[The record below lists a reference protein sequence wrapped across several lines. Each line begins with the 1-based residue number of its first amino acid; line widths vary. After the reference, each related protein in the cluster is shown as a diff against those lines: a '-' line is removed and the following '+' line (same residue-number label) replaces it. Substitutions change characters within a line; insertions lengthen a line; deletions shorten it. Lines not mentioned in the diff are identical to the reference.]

1 MTDSEL
7 PSGFLDSRGPESA
20 IRSIAAD
27 LTGKHVGP
35 YEIISFIGA
44 GGMGDVY
51 LARDTKL
58 ERKVAIKVLPPSVA
72 KEADRVARFQ
82 QEARTLATLNHPN
95 IATLYGVEDAAGVKA
110 IVMEFVEGPTLAE
123 LIAKRGIPRGEVVRI
138 AMQIAEAL
146 DAAHEHGI
154 IHRDLKPANIK
165 LRPDG
170 TIKLLDFGLAK
181 VMVPDRGD
189 TDVSPVSIHARTQP
203 RAGGRNT
210 GVHEPRTGTRA
221 SRGQTIGHLGVWLR
235 PV

>member
-1 MTDSEL
+1 MEDRPSVALPKHHEHAGKDIGDYVVTDSEL

-20 IRSIAAD
+20 IRSVAAD

-35 YEIISFIGA
+35 YEIVSFIGA

-51 LARDTKL
+51 LARDIKL

-72 KEADRVARFQ
+72 KDADRVARFQ
-82 QEARTLATLNHPN
+82 HEARTLATLNHPN

-123 LIAKRGIPRGEVVRI
+123 RIAEGGIPSGEVVRI
-138 AMQIAEAL
+138 ATQIAEAL
-146 DAAHEHGI
+146 EAAHEHGI

-170 TIKLLDFGLAK
+170 TRQTVGLWL
-181 VMVPDRGD
+181 GEG
-189 TDVSPVSIHARTQP
+189 H
-203 RAGGRNT
+203 GT
-210 GVHEPRTGTRA
+210 GPG
-221 SRGQTIGHLGVWLR
+221 
-235 PV
+235 